1 MGCVEPPGRHD
12 LGVPFSLTLVLGVTM
27 KKLIA
32 LLLLCVGSVCDTS
45 LLSQSGAWQPIP
57 LPSGKILHEPP
68 AGTFLSDLNAFPI
81 NSAVSPGGR
90 YVAFLNNG
98 FGHPSSGFRKSIAIF
113 DRANGQLSD
122 TPEPGTGLNFDGPA
136 NISTVYYGIAFSS
149 SGSRLYV
156 SIASTKRDRRL
167 GDRTQ
172 NGIRIYR
179 VSDRG
184 LAPDGVIQ
192 VTPAMIPFTKGIKL
206 NNPSPTPSGI
216 SVMPDPE
223 NPGEDLIY
231 AALTLSDA
239 AVELSTK
246 TRSVKRVFDLH
257 LNPKHPAIPAEY
269 PYATALCPRGRT
281 LYVSLHNG
289 SAVAFVDLP
298 TGQASLIP
306 VGRQQEFAS
315 APSSHP
321 GCLAASPSGN
331 AVYVAVENSDLVTVI
346 DNNPESVNYRRV
358 VDSFD
363 VRLPEMRQLKI
374 LGAGPNHLTF
384 TPDGK
389 ILLITLGTLNAVAVV
404 QVDAGEGNTPRHEVK
419 GYLPTLWYPHT
430 TEVSA
435 DGKTVYLT
443 SGKAMGTGT
452 NKPNLPF
459 PPGAQPGPYGP
470 TMLKGSL
477 HEIAL
482 ETAMKG
488 LGAYTSAVKRNAQLD
503 PASLKT
509 AKSSLDFNPFKHVI
523 YVIKENRTYDQVFGD
538 LKEGNGDQTCLYF
551 GEEFTP
557 NHHRLA
563 REFGIF
569 DNFFDS
575 AEVSFNGHTWST
587 TGINTGWNEQ
597 QWQINYSTSNFT
609 YDSEGTNNSIL
620 PVEYNQ
626 SDVDTPE
633 GGYIWDSVLTAGKK
647 IMIYGEYCSLPG
659 KPLRNLKKGDQF
671 PSYMVSPLIGN
682 TSPYPW
688 PVPVYALLDE
698 AGKLTGGTV
707 ATKLAFKGAYQPLF
721 PDFEQLFPDVLRFEI
736 WKRDFDNIARRQR
749 EKGEDTLAHFSIVR
763 LGNDHTR
770 GVRPGGPTP
779 DASVADND
787 LALGLLVE
795 AISDNEYYW
804 GNTAIIVL
812 EDDAQAGC
820 DHVDSHRSI
829 ALFISKYNSGNTQR
843 PTVDSRFLTSA
854 SAVRTIEAILGLP
867 AGNLMTATAPL
878 LVTGLEQDKSRWHG
892 PYRTDFSNLK
902 NRRIFEEGSDVIRQN
917 AILRNLS
924 RLTGTLQMEEADQA
938 DANLL
943 NYILQEWVR
952 FQGRLCC
959 QNK

>member
-1 MGCVEPPGRHD
+1 
-12 LGVPFSLTLVLGVTM
+12 M
-27 KKLIA
+27 KKLIT
-32 LLLLCVGSVCDTS
+32 LLLLCFGLVCNSS
-45 LLSQSGAWQPIP
+45 LLPQSGPWQAVP
-57 LPSGKILHEPP
+57 LPSGKVLVEPP

-81 NSAVSPGGR
+81 NSTISPNGR

-98 FGHPSSGFRKSIAIF
+98 FGHPSSGFRKSIAVY
-113 DRANGQLSD
+113 DRTNGQLSD
-122 TPEPGTGLNFDGPA
+122 TPEPGTGLAFNGPT
-136 NISTVYYGIAFSS
+136 NISTTYYGIAFSS
-149 SGSRLYV
+149 NGSRLYV
-156 SIASTKRDRRL
+156 SIASTKKDPSL

-179 VSDRG
+179 VTERG
-184 LAPDGVIQ
+184 LAPDGAIQ
-192 VTPAMIPFTKGIKL
+192 IAPSQIPFPKGVRL
-206 NNPSPTPSGI
+206 NNPAPTPSGI
-216 SVMPDPE
+216 SVMADPQ

-246 TRSVKRVFDLH
+246 TRQVKRVFDLH

-269 PYATALCPRGRT
+269 PYATALCPRGQT

-289 SAVAFVDLP
+289 SAVAVVNL
-298 TGQASLIP
+298 ASGKAALLQ

-321 GCLAASPSGN
+321 GYLAASPSGN
-331 AVYVAVENSDLVTVI
+331 AVYVAVENSDLVSVI
-346 DNNPESVNYRRV
+346 DNNSSSPRYRQIV
-358 VDSFD
+358 LDLD
-363 VRLPEMRQLKI
+363 VRLPEMKQMKI

-389 ILLITLGTLNAVAVV
+389 ILLVTLGTLNAVAVI
-404 QVDAGEGNTPRHEVK
+404 QVDSDGGNAPRHEIK

-435 DGKTVYLT
+435 DGRTIYLT
-443 SGKAMGTGT
+443 SGKAKGTGT
-452 NKPNLPF
+452 NRPHLPF
-459 PPGAQPGPYGP
+459 APDQQPGPYGP
-470 TMLKGSL
+470 TLLKGSL

-482 ETAMKG
+482 EAALG
-488 LGAYTSAVKRNAQLD
+488 NLGAFTAAVKRNAQLD
-503 PASLKT
+503 PDSLEASRR
-509 AKSSLDFNPFKHVI
+509 SLEFNPFKHVI

-538 LKEGNGDQTCLYF
+538 LKDGRGDETCLYF

-563 REFGIF
+563 REFGIY
-569 DNFFDS
+569 DNFHVS
-575 AEVSFNGHTWST
+575 AEVSFNGHTWTT

-609 YDSEGTNNSIL
+609 YDSEGKNNAIL
-620 PVEYNQ
+620 PVEHDQ

-633 GGYIWDSVLTAGKK
+633 GGYIWDSVLAAGMK
-647 IMIYGEYCSLPG
+647 IMIYGEYCANPA
-659 KPLRNLKKGDQF
+659 KPLKTIKKGERF
-671 PSYMVSPLIGN
+671 PSYMVTPLIGN

-688 PVPVYALLDE
+688 PIPIYALLDE
-698 AGKLTGGTV
+698 NGELTGGTI

-721 PDFEQLFPDVLRFEI
+721 PDFQQLFPDILRFEI
-736 WKRDFDNIARRQR
+736 WKRDFDKIARLQR
-749 EKGEDTLAHFSIVR
+749 EKGEDTLPQFNIVR

-787 LALGLLVE
+787 LSLGMLVE
-795 AISDNEYYW
+795 TISNNDYYW

-812 EDDAQAGC
+812 EDDAQNGC
-820 DHVDSHRSI
+820 DHVDSHRSP
-829 ALFISKYNSGNTQR
+829 ALFISRYNSGETDHPR
-843 PTVDSRFLTSA
+843 VDSRFLTSA
-854 SAVRTIEAILGLP
+854 SAVRTIETILGLQP
-867 AGNLMTATAPL
+867 GNLMTATAPL
-878 LVTGLEQDKSRWHG
+878 LLTGLEQDKSRWHG
-892 PYRTDFSNLK
+892 PYKTDYSNLQ
-902 NRRIFEEGSDVIRQN
+902 NRRIFEEGSNKIREN
-917 AILRNLS
+917 SVLRKLA
-924 RLTGTLQMEEADQA
+924 RLTGTLEMEEADQA

-952 FQGRLCC
+952 FQGRLNCC
-959 QNK
+959 SKP

>member
-1 MGCVEPPGRHD
+1 
-12 LGVPFSLTLVLGVTM
+12 M
-27 KKLIA
+27 KKLIIP
-32 LLLLCVGSVCDTS
+32 LLLCLGSVCHSS
-45 LLSQSGAWQPIP
+45 LLSQSRHWKPIP
-57 LPSGKILHEPP
+57 LPSGKILYEPP

-81 NSAVSPGGR
+81 NSAVSQDGK

-98 FGHPSSGFRKSIAIF
+98 FGHPSSGFRKSIAIY
-113 DRANGQLSD
+113 DRATRQLSD
-122 TPEPGTGLNFDGPA
+122 TSEPGAGLNFDGPT
-136 NISTVYYGIAFSS
+136 NISTIYYGIAFSS
-149 SGSRLYV
+149 SGTRLYV
-156 SIASTKRDRRL
+156 SIASTKKDPRL

-179 VSDRG
+179 VGDRG
-184 LAPDGVIQ
+184 LAPDGAIQ
-192 VTPAMIPFTKGIKL
+192 IAPSMIPFPKGIKL
-206 NNPSPTPSGI
+206 NNPAPTPSGI
-216 SVMPDPE
+216 SVMPDPQ

-246 TRSVKRVFDLH
+246 TRTLKRVFNLH
-257 LNPKHPAIPAEY
+257 LNPKHPAIPSEY
-269 PYATALCPRGRT
+269 PYATAVCPRGRT

-289 SAVAFVDLP
+289 SAVAAVDLH
-298 TGQASLIP
+298 TGKASLIQ

-321 GCLAASPSGN
+321 GHLVVSPSGD
-331 AVYVAVENSDLVTVI
+331 AVYVAVENSDLVSVI
-346 DNNPESVNYRRV
+346 DNNPSSPNYRRMIANL
-358 VDSFD
+358 D
-363 VRLPEMRQLKI
+363 VRLPEMQQMKI

-384 TPDGK
+384 TPDGR
-389 ILLITLGTLNAVAVV
+389 ILLVTLGTLNAVAVV
-404 QVDAGEGNTPRHEVK
+404 GVNAGEGNIPGHETK

-435 DGKTVYLT
+435 DGKTIYLT
-443 SGKAMGTGT
+443 SGKAKGTGT
-452 NKPNLPF
+452 NKPHLPF

-470 TMLKGSL
+470 TLLKGSL

-482 ETAMKG
+482 EKAMAN
-488 LGAYTSAVKRNAQLD
+488 LGEYTSAVKRNAQLD
-503 PASLKT
+503 RDSLSA
-509 AKSSLDFNPFKHVI
+509 AKRSLDFNPFKHVI

-538 LKEGNGDQTCLYF
+538 LAEGNGDGTCLYF

-563 REFGIF
+563 REFGIY

-575 AEVSFNGHTWST
+575 AEVSFNGHTWTT

-597 QWQINYSTSNFT
+597 QWQINYSTGNFT
-609 YDSEGTNNSIL
+609 YDSEGKNNDIL

-633 GGYIWDSVLTAGKK
+633 GGYIWDSILAAGKK
-647 IMIYGEYCSLPG
+647 ISIYGEYCSNPVQ
-659 KPLRNLKKGDQF
+659 PLKYVNRGERF
-671 PSYMVSPLIGN
+671 PSYMVSPLIGDA
-682 TSPYPW
+682 SPYPW
-688 PVPVYALLDE
+688 PVPIYALLDE
-698 AGKLTGGTV
+698 TGKLSGGTV

-721 PDFEQLFPDVLRFEI
+721 PDFEQEFPDVLRFEI
-736 WKRDFDNIARRQR
+736 WKRDFDKIAKLQQ
-749 EKGEDTLAHFSIVR
+749 EKGEDTLPHFNIVR

-787 LALGLLVE
+787 LALGMLVE
-795 AISDNEYYW
+795 TISNNEYYW

-829 ALFISKYNSGNTQR
+829 ALFISKYNNGNAER
-843 PTVDSRFLTSA
+843 PKVDSRFLTTA
-854 SAVRTIEAILGLP
+854 SAVRTIEAILSLE

-878 LVTGLEQDKSRWHG
+878 LLTGLEGDSSRWHG
-892 PYRTDFSNLK
+892 PYKADYSNLK
-902 NRRIFEEGSDVIRQN
+902 NGRVFEEGSDKIRQN
-917 AILRNLS
+917 SVLLKLA
-924 RLTGTLQMEEADQA
+924 RLTSTLEMEEADQA
-938 DANLL
+938 DANVL
-943 NYILQEWVR
+943 NYVLQEWVR
-952 FQGRLCC
+952 VQGRLNCC
-959 QNK
+959 QNR